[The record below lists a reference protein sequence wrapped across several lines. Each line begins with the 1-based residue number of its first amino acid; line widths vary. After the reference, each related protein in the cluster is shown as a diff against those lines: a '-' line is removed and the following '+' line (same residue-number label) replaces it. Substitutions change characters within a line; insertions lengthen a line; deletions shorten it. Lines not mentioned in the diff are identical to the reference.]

1 MRDESLAKERTL
13 GIYIHIPF
21 CVRKCLYCDFL
32 SEPVKEGRMERY
44 IKALTAEICMTGP
57 AYADYTVDTV
67 FFGGG
72 TPSLLPEGAAAALL
86 NALRGAFCLDGAAE
100 ITLEANPGTVDA
112 GRLAE
117 YKKAGVNRLS
127 LGLQSADEKE
137 LSMLGRIHSY
147 GQFLDSFRLAE
158 EAGFDNINVDIM
170 SGLPGQREETFHK
183 TLADVVSLKPA
194 HLSVYG
200 LMLEEGTP
208 LYDRYKDQEQDEEA
222 DRRMY
227 EETGRF
233 LAQHGYER
241 YEISNYARPGRQCR
255 HNLKYWQR
263 APYLGLGL
271 GASSMVENM
280 RFRNISDCGSYERLL
295 LEEGRPEAVR
305 EETVALQVSEQ
316 MEEFMFLG
324 LRLMDGVS
332 DAAFYETFGRSLQ
345 ELYAPVLAR
354 LMKDGLLC
362 SRADAC
368 GVRYVLTERGIDVS
382 NYVMAQFLF

>member
-1 MRDESLAKERTL
+1 MREENLAAKRTL
-13 GIYIHIPF
+13 GIYLHIPF

-32 SEPVKEGRMERY
+32 SEPVREGRMERY
-44 IKALTAEICMTGP
+44 VKALTAEICMTGT

-72 TPSLLPEGAAAALL
+72 TPSLLPEGAVAALL
-86 NALRGAFCLDGAAE
+86 DALRGAFCLDGAAE

-112 GRLAE
+112 NRLAE

-137 LSMLGRIHSY
+137 LAMLGRIHSY
-147 GQFLDSFRLAE
+147 GQFLDSFRLAA

-170 SGLPGQREETFHK
+170 SGLPGQREETFYQ
-183 TLADVVSLKPA
+183 TLAAVVSLKPA

-208 LYDRYKDQEQDEEA
+208 LYDRYKDQELDEEA

-241 YEISNYARPGRQCR
+241 YEISNYARPGQRCR

-271 GASSMVENM
+271 GASSMVENV
-280 RFRNISDCGSYERLL
+280 RFRNISDCGSYERIL
-295 LEEGRPEAVR
+295 LEERRPEAVR
-305 EETVALQVSEQ
+305 EETAALQRSEQ

-324 LRLMDGVS
+324 LRLMEGVS
-332 DAAFYETFGRSLQ
+332 DAAFYETFGCSLQ

-354 LMKDGLLC
+354 LQKDGLLYH
-362 SRADAC
+362 RTDAD
-368 GVRYVLTERGIDVS
+368 GVHYALTERGIDVS